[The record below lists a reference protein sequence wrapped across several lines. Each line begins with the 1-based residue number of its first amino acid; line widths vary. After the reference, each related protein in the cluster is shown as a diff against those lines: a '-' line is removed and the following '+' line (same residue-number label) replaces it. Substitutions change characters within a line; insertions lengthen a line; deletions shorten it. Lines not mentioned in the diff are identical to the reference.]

1 MNRKRL
7 LPILLA
13 AMLLLAAIPVGFAAA
28 STETATAPHSG
39 VTTPVR
45 AEGEETLTAPKYV
58 FLFIGDGM
66 TYPQFHRVRLLEHQ
80 RGQGH
85 HPDHQRN
92 AQLHE
97 VPRRGLRNHL

>member
-66 TYPQFHRVRLLEHQ
+66 TYPQFQTASAYLSI
-80 RGQGH
+80 
-85 HPDHQRN
+85 N
-92 AQLHE
+92 AD
-97 VPRRGLRNHL
+97 

>member
-39 VTTPVR
+39 ASKISPRSSANNPVNI
-45 AEGEETLTAPKYV
+45 
-58 FLFIGDGM
+58 FIPPAG
-66 TYPQFHRVRLLEHQ
+66 
-80 RGQGH
+80 
-85 HPDHQRN
+85 
-92 AQLHE
+92 
-97 VPRRGLRNHL
+97 